1 MDLSTRPA
9 ELHDVPAE
17 SVPRP
22 VYGVAL
28 ALAITVC
35 WVLPLRN
42 PLSRDETGTYWIV
55 KDGVADV
62 VSRSYY
68 WTNWSP
74 YYLIEWIA
82 VHAGGKSELAMR
94 LPSIA
99 AMCLAAFLLF
109 RIGARL
115 WDREAG
121 LLAVLVFAV
130 MPAVGFAAG
139 DARPYAFT
147 LVALCAYTWAVLRW
161 IDTGAIHYA
170 ILASVFA
177 ALTAYG
183 HVLLGI
189 GLVIPAFYAGWSRPR
204 VAHLA
209 VAAVLTTILLVPLLI
224 QLRAYMSMG
233 TSHFAGFFPVLDDL
247 WAAIV
252 SAQFLAAIGLGVL
265 LAFLLIPAFRMN
277 WAMPR
282 SATAFLVAWGI
293 FAPVLLFALARA
305 RLAQL
310 FLDRYLLSTAIPQAL
325 LYGGLIRAVAPGKA
339 RALVLSTMVVMSAGA
354 FFFSAKSFHGEG
366 WKDAM
371 AAVRA
376 QAGDSNIPLVM
387 SSPFVEARTP
397 EMLTD
402 ARLKDVLFAPVF
414 VYPSA
419 TRLIR
424 LPYGYDEPSLKK
436 IADTDLARE
445 NTFVLLTPN
454 SGIPAWFEERFAER
468 HGKST
473 LVGVYRGL
481 GVYRFR
487 MDE

>member
-1 MDLSTRPA
+1 VDVSTPPA
-9 ELHDVPAE
+9 ELHRVPAE
-17 SVPRP
+17 SVPRT

-35 WVLPLRN
+35 WILPLRN

-55 KDGVADV
+55 KDGVVDV
-62 VSRSYY
+62 VSRSFY

-74 YYLIEWIA
+74 YYLVEWIA
-82 VHAGGKSELAMR
+82 VQAGGKSELVMR

-109 RIGARL
+109 RVGARL

-147 LVALCAYTWAVLRW
+147 LFALCTYTWVVLRW
-161 IDTGAIHYA
+161 IDTGAIEYA

-183 HVLLGI
+183 HVLLGV
-189 GLVIPAFYAGWSRPR
+189 GLVIPAFYAAWSRPR
-204 VAHLA
+204 AAHLA
-209 VAAVLTTILLVPLLI
+209 LAAVLTTILLVPLVI
-224 QLRAYMSMG
+224 QLRAYVGMG
-233 TSHFAGFFPVLDDL
+233 GSHFAGFFPVLDDL
-247 WAAIV
+247 WAGIV
-252 SAQFLAAIGLGVL
+252 SAQFLAVIGLGVL
-265 LAFLLIPAFRMN
+265 FAFLLIPPLRMH
-277 WAMPR
+277 WAMSRP
-282 SATAFLVAWGI
+282 ATVFLVAWAI
-293 FAPVLLFALARA
+293 FTPALLFALARA
-305 RLAQL
+305 HVAQL
-310 FLDRYLLSTAIPQAL
+310 FLDRHLLSTAIPQAL

-339 RALVLSTMVVMSAGA
+339 RALVLSTMVVLSAGA
-354 FFFSAKSFHGEG
+354 FFFSAKSFHGDG

-376 QAGDSNIPLVM
+376 EVGDSDIPLVM
-387 SSPFVEARTP
+387 SSPFVEARTT

-402 ARLKDVLFAPVF
+402 SRLKDVLFAPVF
-414 VYPSA
+414 IYPSTA
-419 TRLIR
+419 RMIR

-436 IADTDLARE
+436 IADADLARE
-445 NTFVLLTPN
+445 PTFVLLTPN
-454 SGIPAWFEERFAER
+454 SGIPTWLEEHFAER

-473 LVGVYRGL
+473 LVGDYRGL